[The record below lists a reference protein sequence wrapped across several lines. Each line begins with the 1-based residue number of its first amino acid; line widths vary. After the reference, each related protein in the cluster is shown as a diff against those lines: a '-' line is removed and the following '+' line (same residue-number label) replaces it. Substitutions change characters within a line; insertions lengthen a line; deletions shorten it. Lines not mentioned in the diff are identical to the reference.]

1 MAGQLDKDQQGFSDA
16 DLIET
21 RIDGQT
27 VYSGSFF
34 RIEKDQARL
43 PDGTSAFREFM
54 RHPGAAAVIPLFED
68 GTVLVERQF
77 RYPMGRVFIE
87 LPAGKI
93 DRGEHS
99 LETARR
105 ELEEETGYVADEWYF
120 VTTIHNAIGYS
131 DEHIDLYLAK
141 GLRKGTVH
149 LDAEEFIQSFRM
161 PASEL
166 VDGVRQGRITD
177 VKTVV
182 GVFWLE
188 KIITGQWNAEKMA

>member
-1 MAGQLDKDQQGFSDA
+1 MAGQQDKDQQGFSDT

-21 RIDGQT
+21 RIDGRT

>member
-1 MAGQLDKDQQGFSDA
+1 MAGQADDIQKRFLDA

-27 VYSGSFF
+27 VYPGSFF
-34 RIEKDQARL
+34 RIEKDEVRL
-43 PDGTSAFREFM
+43 PDGGTAFREYM

-68 GTVLVERQF
+68 GSVLVERQF
-77 RYPMGRVFIE
+77 RYPMDRIFIE

-105 ELEEETGYVADEWYF
+105 ELAEETGYVADEWYF

-141 GLRKGTVH
+141 GLRKGEAH
-149 LDAEEFIQSFRM
+149 LDAEEFIQSLRM
-161 PASEL
+161 PAGEL
-166 VDGVRQGRITD
+166 VDWVRQGRITD
-177 VKTVV
+177 VKTIV
-182 GVFWLE
+182 GIFWLE
-188 KIITGQWNAEKMA
+188 KIVTGQWNAEKMA

>member
-1 MAGQLDKDQQGFSDA
+1 MAGQADSIGQGFSDA

-21 RIDGQT
+21 RIDGET
-27 VYSGSFF
+27 VYPGSFF
-34 RIEKDQARL
+34 RIEKDRVKL
-43 PDGTSAFREFM
+43 PDGGTAFREFM

-77 RYPMGRVFIE
+77 RYPVDRVFIE

-105 ELEEETGYVADEWYF
+105 ELAEETGYAADEWYF

-141 GLRKGTVH
+141 KLHKGKAH
-149 LDAEEFIQSFRM
+149 LDAEEFIQSLRM
-161 PASEL
+161 PVGEL
-166 VDGVRQGRITD
+166 VDWVRQGRITD
-177 VKTVV
+177 VKTIV
-182 GVFWLE
+182 GIFWLE
-188 KIITGQWNAEKMA
+188 KIITGQWNAEKMV

>member
-1 MAGQLDKDQQGFSDA
+1 MTRQLDRDSKGFSDA
-16 DLIET
+16 GLIET

-27 VYSGSFF
+27 VYPGSFF
-34 RIEKDQARL
+34 KIEKDQVRL
-43 PDGTSAFREFM
+43 PDGGSAFREFM

-77 RYPMGRVFIE
+77 RYPMNRIFIE

-93 DRGEHS
+93 DKGEHS
-99 LETARR
+99 LTTARR
-105 ELEEETGYVADEWYF
+105 ELAEETGYIADEWYF

-141 GLRKGTVH
+141 KLRKGEAH
-149 LDAEEFIQSFRM
+149 LDAEEFIQSFRI
-161 PASEL
+161 PATEL

-177 VKTVV
+177 VKTIV
-182 GVFWLE
+182 GIFWLE
-188 KIITGQWNAEKMA
+188 KIIMGQWNAEKMV

>member
-1 MAGQLDKDQQGFSDA
+1 MAGQADGIEQGFSDA
-16 DLIET
+16 ELIET

-27 VYSGSFF
+27 VYPGSFF
-34 RIEKDQARL
+34 SIEKDQVRL
-43 PDGTSAFREFM
+43 PDGSSAFREFM

-77 RYPMGRVFIE
+77 RYPMDRIFLE

-105 ELEEETGYVADEWYF
+105 ELAEETGYVADEWFF

-141 GLRKGTVH
+141 KLRKGKAH
-149 LDAEEFIQSFRM
+149 LDAEEFIQPLKM
-161 PASEL
+161 PVTEL
-166 VDGVRQGRITD
+166 VDGVRQGRISD
-177 VKTVV
+177 VKTIV
-182 GVFWLE
+182 GIFWLE
-188 KIITGQWNAEKMA
+188 KIVTGQWNAEKMA

>member
-1 MAGQLDKDQQGFSDA
+1 MAGQADSIGQGFSDA

-21 RIDGQT
+21 RIDGET
-27 VYSGSFF
+27 VYPGSFF
-34 RIEKDQARL
+34 RIEKDRVRL
-43 PDGTSAFREFM
+43 PDGGTAFREFM

-77 RYPMGRVFIE
+77 RYPVDRVFIE

-105 ELEEETGYVADEWYF
+105 ELAEETGYAADEWYF

-141 GLRKGTVH
+141 KLHKGKAH
-149 LDAEEFIQSFRM
+149 LDAEEFIQSLRM
-161 PASEL
+161 PVGEL
-166 VDGVRQGRITD
+166 VDWVRQGRITD
-177 VKTVV
+177 VKTIV
-182 GVFWLE
+182 GIFWLE
-188 KIITGQWNAEKMA
+188 KIAAGQWNAEKMA

>member
-1 MAGQLDKDQQGFSDA
+1 MAGQDDKVQQGFADA

-27 VYSGSFF
+27 VYAGSFF
-34 RIEKDQARL
+34 SIEKDQARL

-77 RYPMGRVFIE
+77 RYPMDRIFIE

-93 DRGEHS
+93 DKGEHS

-131 DEHIDLYLAK
+131 DEHIDLYLAR
-141 GLRKGTVH
+141 GLRKGTAH

-166 VDGVRQGRITD
+166 VDGVRQGQITD

-182 GVFWLE
+182 GIFWLE

>member
-1 MAGQLDKDQQGFSDA
+1 MAGELDKVQKRFADA
-16 DLIET
+16 DLIEA
-21 RIDGQT
+21 RMDGQT

-34 RIEKDQARL
+34 RIEKDQVRL
-43 PDGTSAFREFM
+43 PDGASAFREFM

-68 GTVLVERQF
+68 GTVLLERQF
-77 RYPMGRVFIE
+77 RYPMNRIFIE

-141 GLRKGTVH
+141 GLRKGTAH

>member
-1 MAGQLDKDQQGFSDA
+1 MAGQLDKDQQGFSDT

-34 RIEKDQARL
+34 HIEKDQARL

>member
-1 MAGQLDKDQQGFSDA
+1 MTGQADKDQRFFSDT

-27 VYSGSFF
+27 VYPGSFF
-34 RIEKDQARL
+34 RIEKDRVCL

-77 RYPMGRVFIE
+77 RYPMGQIFIE

-93 DRGEHS
+93 DKGEHS

-120 VTTIHNAIGYS
+120 VTVIHNAIGYS

-141 GLRKGTVH
+141 GLRKGKVH
-149 LDAEEFIQSFRM
+149 LDDEEFIQSFRM
-161 PASEL
+161 PVTEL
-166 VDGVRQGRITD
+166 VDWIRQGRITD
-177 VKTVV
+177 VKTIV

-188 KIITGQWNAEKMA
+188 KIISGQWNAEKMV

>member
-1 MAGQLDKDQQGFSDA
+1 MAGQVDGEKQVFSDA

-34 RIEKDQARL
+34 QIEKDRVRL
-43 PDGTSAFREFM
+43 PDGGSAFREFM

-77 RYPMGRVFIE
+77 RYPMDRIFIE

-93 DRGEHS
+93 DRGEHP
-99 LETARR
+99 LATARR
-105 ELEEETGYVADEWYF
+105 ELAEETGYVADEWFF

-141 GLRKGTVH
+141 KLRKGEAH
-149 LDAEEFIQSFRM
+149 LDAEEFIQSFRV
-161 PASEL
+161 PATEL
-166 VDGVRQGRITD
+166 VDWVKQGRITD

-182 GVFWLE
+182 GIFWLE
-188 KIITGQWNAEKMA
+188 KIITGQWNAEKMI